1 MPPVP
6 PLPQDIFPANGN
18 SPIADIFTTRRGT
31 SNTTKPLPPIQ
42 PSISHT
48 PSEESLV
55 LIEQQSPLK
64 IKSRFSVP
72 SGNELTLPEKPS
84 NHIKR
89 RSMSVGEID
98 LIKAMAESASS
109 TPLPLSKTLQ
119 KPKADVGVW
128 DTTLDGMLKDFK
140 GELSQLEPFSS
151 NSLELRDPS
160 TPARRTVLGRSQTD
174 GLVFPHTAHQERNT
188 PTVTLQPA
196 PVLDD
201 DARRSSSSSR
211 ARSSTSTEGAMLGR
225 GRSPSLTPTRS
236 ASGASGSSQLS
247 SPRAPQSKYTPS
259 QQRSRNGF
267 LQGNHAHSTSRDQA
281 RMRMHHRS
289 TASSSEPSLIP
300 IGDEI
305 RVRQ

>member
-6 PLPQDIFPANGN
+6 PLPQDISSASGN
-18 SPIADIFTTRRGT
+18 SPIADIFTTRRGS

-42 PSISHT
+42 PSMSHS

-55 LIEQQSPLK
+55 LIDQQSPLK

-72 SGNELTLPEKPS
+72 SGNELAIPEKPS

-98 LIKAMAESASS
+98 LIKAMAESAST
-109 TPLPLSKTLQ
+109 TPLPLL
-119 KPKADVGVW
+119 KAPQNHKIDVGVW

-160 TPARRTVLGRSQTD
+160 TPVRRTAFGRSQTD
-174 GLVFPHTAHQERNT
+174 GLVFPHTAHQEQNT
-188 PTVTLQPA
+188 PIFTLQPA
-196 PVLDD
+196 PGLDD

-211 ARSSTSTEGAMLGR
+211 ARDSTSTEGAVIGR
-225 GRSPSLTPTRS
+225 TRSPSLTPTRS
-236 ASGASGSSQLS
+236 ASGASGSSHLS
-247 SPRAPQSKYTPS
+247 SPRGAQLKYTPS
-259 QQRSRNGF
+259 QQKSRNGF
-267 LQGNHAHSTSRDQA
+267 LQGNHAHSASRDQA